1 MSMWNVANC
10 SSKKLD
16 WQFWQ
21 ISANTYSSC
30 HPCVSFVSNIIDKCQ
45 KFDRQ
50 QRATISIQ
58 FMVFFSVIKVYERQ
72 QILENSIGAL
82 PEEHEAYNTLLILTA
97 TCVPGLFIATVLQ
110 FLSYYCFNR
119 FFHPFKD
126 ILSGLKRGKAILTK
140 FELYSISI
148 HFVSQSKSRCRNPKI
163 PEPFNHPKIH
173 GITNFLFWKI
183 NMIQAFWLS
192 KTVLLLLLLFYL
204 FISIQNSNPGRVSKR
219 INFQV
224 GHFSIMPSH

>member
-21 ISANTYSSC
+21 ISCNTYSSC

-126 ILSGLKRGKAILTK
+126 ILSGPKSGKDISTK
-140 FELYSISI
+140 FELILFPFILYCSSNRDARTLKFQNLSIILNSME
-148 HFVSQSKSRCRNPKI
+148 SQ
-163 PEPFNHPKIH
+163 
-173 GITNFLFWKI
+173 
-183 NMIQAFWLS
+183 LS
-192 KTVLLLLLLFYL
+192 DF
-204 FISIQNSNPGRVSKR
+204 
-219 INFQV
+219 
-224 GHFSIMPSH
+224 